1 MKTISVVVTSL
12 AILFSINCH
21 AGNQVVGRIVDNL
34 DQKVRIINGD
44 KAVTNLGMNNGLIKG
59 DILSVYETSDANRLN
74 VVGKCA
80 VVDVYESKS
89 ICEVV
94 KMYSNEIGR
103 DNVVIDK
110 ISINDSNLYPVIF
123 QLLTKIVE
131 PYEPY
136 KGISVYVHSIINE
149 QNNVTKF
156 SENLRKEIEK
166 VFSQKK
172 RIKLIDNASP
182 AFFAYL
188 PNEYA
193 ESKKD
198 IEHCLKRDNIDVL
211 IAGVYAIRGDK
222 ILLNLYVVDKNHE
235 DIVLDTTFNAATYNE
250 SISTV
255 VGTYRPVKKEKAIVS
270 EIVYKPVQKRIM
282 ARNERNFIIEAEAKN
297 DPFFEYD
304 IGRTNFNIISPV
316 EFKMIIDNNEINFE
330 KSRIQHI
337 PMTTGKH
344 EITAKFKKGYYYND
358 SLLLVNDTEVEKQ
371 IVVILDNPDNIRIE
385 VTADALPGNEKIDFE
400 IFKKLDKTRPDFK
413 PVLPQKNDVKI
424 IETFKD

>member
-1 MKTISVVVTSL
+1 M
-12 AILFSINCH
+12 ILFSINCY
-21 AGNQVVGRIVDNL
+21 AENQVVGRIIDNL
-34 DQKVRIINGD
+34 DQKVRIMNGD
-44 KAVTNLGMNNGLIKG
+44 KAVTNLGMNSGLIKG
-59 DILSVYETSDANRLN
+59 DILSVYEASDVNRLN

-94 KMYSNEIGR
+94 KIYNNEIGR

-110 ISINDSNLYPVIF
+110 ISINDPNFYPVIF

-136 KGISVYVHSIINE
+136 KGINVYVHNIIDE

-156 SENLRKEIEK
+156 SENLRKEIRK

-182 AFFAYL
+182 ALFAYL
-188 PNEYA
+188 PNDYA
-193 ESKKD
+193 ESNRD
-198 IEHCLKRDNIDVL
+198 IEHYLKKDSIDVL

-222 ILLNLYVVDKNHE
+222 IRLNLYIVDKNYE
-235 DIVLDTTFNAATYNE
+235 DIVLDTTINATTYSE
-250 SISTV
+250 SVSTV
-255 VGTYRPVKKEKAIVS
+255 VNAYRPVRKEKAIVS
-270 EIVYKPVQKRIM
+270 EIVYKPIQQKIM
-282 ARNERNFIIEAEAKN
+282 ASNERNFIIEAEAKN
-297 DPFFEYD
+297 DPFFEYN

-330 KSRIQHI
+330 KSRVQHI

-358 SLLLVNDTEVEKQ
+358 ALLLTNDMEVENK
-371 IVVILDNPDNIRIE
+371 LLLY
-385 VTADALPGNEKIDFE
+385 LPN
-400 IFKKLDKTRPDFK
+400 LT
-413 PVLPQKNDVKI
+413 V
-424 IETFKD
+424 

>member
-1 MKTISVVVTSL
+1 MKTISVLITSL
-12 AILFSINCH
+12 MILFSINCY
-21 AGNQVVGRIVDNL
+21 AENQVVGRIIDNL
-34 DQKVRIINGD
+34 DQKVRIMNGD
-44 KAVTNLGMNNGLIKG
+44 KAVTNLGMNSGLIKG
-59 DILSVYETSDANRLN
+59 DILSVYEASDVNRLN

-94 KMYSNEIGR
+94 KIYNNEIGR

-110 ISINDSNLYPVIF
+110 ISINDPNFYPVIF

-136 KGISVYVHSIINE
+136 KGINVYVHNIIDE

-156 SENLRKEIEK
+156 SENLRKEIRK

-182 AFFAYL
+182 ALFAYL
-188 PNEYA
+188 PNDYA
-193 ESKKD
+193 ESNRD
-198 IEHCLKRDNIDVL
+198 IEHYLKKDSIDVL

-222 ILLNLYVVDKNHE
+222 IRLNLYIVDKNYE
-235 DIVLDTTFNAATYNE
+235 DIVLDTTINATTYSE
-250 SISTV
+250 SVSTV
-255 VGTYRPVKKEKAIVS
+255 VNAYRPVRKEKAIVS
-270 EIVYKPVQKRIM
+270 EIVYKPIQQKIM
-282 ARNERNFIIEAEAKN
+282 ASNERNFIIEAEAKN
-297 DPFFEYD
+297 DPFFEYN

-330 KSRIQHI
+330 KSRVQHI

-358 SLLLVNDTEVEKQ
+358 ALLLTNDMEVENK
-371 IVVILDNPDNIRIE
+371 LLLY
-385 VTADALPGNEKIDFE
+385 LPN
-400 IFKKLDKTRPDFK
+400 LT
-413 PVLPQKNDVKI
+413 V
-424 IETFKD
+424 